1 MGVKIAVISIFSI
14 VACISALPA
23 RPSDAE
29 LINPKYGDQPI
40 VDTGVI
46 TSGGGGFF
54 DSSFDIFR
62 NMDSVMRRMRE
73 QMNSLLNGFG
83 TSNGTLTDAGDFTG
97 FGLPAIPDLDL
108 GKGNTTSV
116 TKVIDGHKVVINET
130 KYSNENANGG
140 AFFKVRVIEV
150 QPEKPDREPESTTRT
165 IPRDVEPLENSQ
177 ENEIPKQSGTEV
189 GKQNNAPEKLQQA

>member
-1 MGVKIAVISIFSI
+1 MGVKIGVFFLLAIA
-14 VACISALPA
+14 ACVSSLPA
-23 RPSDAE
+23 RPSDTE
-29 LINPKYGDQPI
+29 LIDPKYGNQPI

-46 TSGGGGFF
+46 SAGGGGFF
-54 DSSFDIFR
+54 DNSFDIFR
-62 NMDSVMRRMRE
+62 SMESAMRRMRE
-73 QMNSLLNGFG
+73 QMGALLNRFG
-83 TSNGTLTDAGDFTG
+83 TSNGTIADVDDFSG

-150 QPEKPDREPESTTRT
+150 KPENPGQEPGVATNTT
-165 IPRDVEPLENSQ
+165 PRDVEPLENSK
-177 ENEIPKQSGTEV
+177 ENEISKQAGNEV
-189 GKQNNAPEKLQQA
+189 GSQSNAPEKLQQA